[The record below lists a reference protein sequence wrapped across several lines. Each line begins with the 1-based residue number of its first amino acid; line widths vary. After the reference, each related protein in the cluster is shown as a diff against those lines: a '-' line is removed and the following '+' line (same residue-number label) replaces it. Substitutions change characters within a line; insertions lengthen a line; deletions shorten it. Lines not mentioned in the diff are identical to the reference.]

1 MAELRCTNES
11 CGSTRV
17 QSLQLF
23 EATVEP
29 GSPLKA
35 DLGRPPKAEGAF
47 AWPLGLLLSGLA
59 LLVSG
64 AVLAGLLVAVV
75 GVVWGLRERDRVEAA
90 KRADEEWQ
98 RKMICLVCKK
108 SFVPAA

>member
-1 MAELRCTNES
+1 M
-11 CGSTRV
+11 

-29 GSPLKA
+29 GSSLKA
-35 DLGRPPKAEGAF
+35 DLGRPPKAERAF
-47 AWPLGLLLSGLA
+47 AWPLGLLLLGVA

-64 AVLAGLLVAVV
+64 AILAGLLVAVV
-75 GVVWGLRERDRVEAA
+75 GVVWSLRERARVEAA
-90 KRADEEWQ
+90 KRANEEWQ

-108 SFVPAA
+108 PFVPAA